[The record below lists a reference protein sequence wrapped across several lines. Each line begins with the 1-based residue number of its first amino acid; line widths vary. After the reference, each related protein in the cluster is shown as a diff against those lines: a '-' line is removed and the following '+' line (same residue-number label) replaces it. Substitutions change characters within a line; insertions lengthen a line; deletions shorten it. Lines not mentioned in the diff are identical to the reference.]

1 LEKTAKIFVAGSNGM
16 VGSAIVRELKKN
28 NFLNLLL
35 PNSQSL
41 DLRNQAQVADFFEI
55 NKPNYVFL
63 VAAKVGGILANNTYP
78 AQFLYEN
85 MMIQNNVIHHAHL
98 NNVKKLLFLGS
109 SCIYPKYAEQPISE
123 DSLLTGIL
131 EPTNEAYAIA
141 KISGVEMCKFYKQQY
156 NSNFISAMPTNLF
169 GINDN
174 FDLNNSHVLPAL
186 LRKFVEAKN
195 NNTAEVSIWGS
206 GSPKREFLYVDD
218 LARACLFLMLKYN
231 ESETINIGTGE
242 DLAIKDLAL
251 LIKKTVG
258 FKGNLVFDSSKPD
271 GTPRKLLNVSKI
283 NNLGWKHEIPL
294 EEGIKKTLFWLKEN
308 NYSNFKQQ

>member
-1 LEKTAKIFVAGSNGM
+1 MEKTAKIFVAGSNGM

-28 NFLNLLL
+28 GFLNLLV
-35 PNSQSL
+35 PNSKEL
-41 DLRNQAQVADFFEI
+41 DLRNQADVASFFYD
-55 NKPNYVFL
+55 NKPDYVFL
-63 VAAKVGGILANNTYP
+63 VAAKVGGIHANNTYP

-109 SCIYPKYAEQPISE
+109 SCIYPKFAEQPIRE

-156 NSNFISAMPTNLF
+156 NSNFISAMPTNLY
-169 GINDN
+169 GVNDN

-186 LRKFVEAKN
+186 LRKFIEAKN
-195 NNTAEVSIWGS
+195 NNATEVSIWGS

-218 LARACLFLMLKYN
+218 LAKACLFLMLNYN
-231 ESETINIGTGE
+231 NSETINIGTGE

-258 FKGNLVFDSSKPD
+258 FEGNLVFDDTKPD
-271 GTPRKLLNVSKI
+271 GTPRKLLDISKI
-283 NNLGWKHEIPL
+283 NALGWNHEVSL
-294 EEGIKKTLFWLKEN
+294 KEGINKTFSWLKDIN
-308 NYSNFKQQ
+308 FSNFK